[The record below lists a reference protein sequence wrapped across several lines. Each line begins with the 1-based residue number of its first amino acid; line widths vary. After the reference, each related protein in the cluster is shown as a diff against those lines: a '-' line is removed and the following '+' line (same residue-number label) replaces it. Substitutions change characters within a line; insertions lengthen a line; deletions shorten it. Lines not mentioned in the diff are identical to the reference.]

1 MWLVAVI
8 PFILQAVAIL
18 LDEGY
23 FHIKRTLPR
32 WERIGHPIDTLS
44 VLICFSFALFSPFSF
59 STLKIYLLLAAISCV
74 LVTKDEFVHKHH
86 CCARENWLH
95 ALLFTLHPITLGLA
109 GFIWPISQEKPVAS
123 WMQQWLSEPQILRK
137 FLLFQVIILTLFL
150 IYQVVFWNLVWKEKC
165 VEKE

>member
-1 MWLVAVI
+1 MWIVAVI
-8 PFILQAVAIL
+8 PFVLQAVAMAF
-18 LDEGY
+18 DEGY
-23 FHIKRTLPR
+23 FHIKRKLPR

-44 VLICFSFALFSPFSF
+44 VLICFSFVLLVPFSF
-59 STLKIYLLLAAISCV
+59 STLKTYLLLATISCI

-86 CCARENWLH
+86 CCAKENWLH

-109 GFIWPISQEKPVAS
+109 GFIWPISQDKSVVN

-137 FLLFQVIILTLFL
+137 LLLVQVTMLTLFL

-165 VEKE
+165 IEEE